1 MNQITPQKVSTDHE
15 RYARCIDISKRIRWD
30 IDQDVLRGRSFD
42 TTQKFLPDGLSKVNE
57 LSFLS
62 EDEQRFLSQVQGR
75 TYANTFGLVERF
87 INAKVLEISQDHWLG
102 DQIKLEAL
110 IRFSDEELKHQE
122 LFRRVDRMLGDVLP
136 TGYSFKP
143 EPDPVAEV
151 VLGKSTWAVLGLTLL
166 IELFTQSHYTASIG
180 PDVDISPL
188 FKDIFK
194 FHWQEESQHAALD
207 ALEWQRINA
216 DMSDADR
223 DKAVDELI
231 ELAAAVDGILQAQSI
246 SDAEYFEAANGR
258 SFDAEE
264 LNQIREGLLAAY
276 RWQYIFS
283 GTEHPRFLEVLGG
296 MINEDQGNRIFAALA
311 TLS

>member
-1 MNQITPQKVSTDHE
+1 
-15 RYARCIDISKRIRWD
+15 
-30 IDQDVLRGRSFD
+30 
-42 TTQKFLPDGLSKVNE
+42 
-57 LSFLS
+57 
-62 EDEQRFLSQVQGR
+62 
-75 TYANTFGLVERF
+75 
-87 INAKVLEISQDHWLG
+87 
-102 DQIKLEAL
+102 
-110 IRFSDEELKHQE
+110 
-122 LFRRVDRMLGDVLP
+122 
-136 TGYSFKP
+136 
-143 EPDPVAEV
+143 
-151 VLGKSTWAVLGLTLL
+151 
-166 IELFTQSHYTASIG
+166 
-180 PDVDISPL
+180 
-188 FKDIFK
+188 
-194 FHWQEESQHAALD
+194 
-207 ALEWQRINA
+207 
-216 DMSDADR
+216 MSDADR